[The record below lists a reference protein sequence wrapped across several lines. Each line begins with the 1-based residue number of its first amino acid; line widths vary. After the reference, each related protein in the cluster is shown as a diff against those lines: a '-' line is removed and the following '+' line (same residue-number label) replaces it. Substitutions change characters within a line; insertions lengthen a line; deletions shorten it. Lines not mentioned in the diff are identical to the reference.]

1 MIEKRDTMIEN
12 IQGGSMRSVIAIV
25 SHVICLSCV
34 GKRDAGENTRAAA
47 SRNTCSAHPT
57 LPNYTA
63 GHVRLLARIFT
74 ADRKAGRTTFGF
86 QPPDSSDIALV
97 TDPQLCARAD
107 SALYSAL
114 VQGAPQSTSSDRSDT
129 GNLYLYRARNLYA
142 VTDVSQSDGGDLT
155 FAPIF
160 FFFDTAWR
168 YLGNRVN

>member
-1 MIEKRDTMIEN
+1 MK
-12 IQGGSMRSVIAIV
+12 SVIATV
-25 SHVICLSCV
+25 SLVACLSCV
-34 GKRDAGENTRAAA
+34 GKREAGENTSAAA

-63 GHVRLLARIFT
+63 GHLRVLASIFT

-86 QPPDSSDIALV
+86 QPPDSSDIMLI

-114 VQGAPQSTSSDRSDT
+114 VQRELQSTIPDRSDK
-129 GNLYLYRARNLYA
+129 GIPYLYRAGNLYG
-142 VTDVSQSDGGDLT
+142 VTDLSQSDRGDLP
-155 FAPIF
+155 FAPRF

-168 YLGNRVN
+168 YLGDRSN